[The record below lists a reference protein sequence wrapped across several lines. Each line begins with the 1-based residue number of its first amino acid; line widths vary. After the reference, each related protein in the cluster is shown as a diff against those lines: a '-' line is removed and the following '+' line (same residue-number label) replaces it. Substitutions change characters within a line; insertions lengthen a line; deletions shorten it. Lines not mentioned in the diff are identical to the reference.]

1 MIRLVSPKFKLCY
14 LTKKRQAQN
23 SSNKTYDL
31 ESIQNENVIE

>member
-14 LTKKRQAQN
+14 MTERQAQN

-31 ESIQNENVIE
+31 ESIKNENVIE